1 MVYTFRVELE
11 KDGAG
16 GLGLGIKGGR
26 GEGDGRFFV
35 SHLLAGKPAS
45 IQGSLQPNDVI
56 IAVNGHPL
64 EGLTLE
70 QGCALIV
77 ASPALVRFE
86 VQRDGDPPTVELT
99 TIKTIPSRDTVHTD
113 Q

>member
-1 MVYTFRVELE
+1 MNNNFVFIAST
-11 KDGAG
+11 
-16 GLGLGIKGGR
+16 
-26 GEGDGRFFV
+26 RFC
-35 SHLLAGKPAS
+35 LTKP
-45 IQGSLQPNDVI
+45 GH
-56 IAVNGHPL
+56 GHPL

-99 TIKTIPSRDTVHTD
+99 TIRTIPSRDIVHTD